1 MVTRRIALAGL
12 GLILTALVVGL
23 LALGFTP
30 LFGGPAL
37 ARQAMQAAG
46 GRGMMG
52 GGGMMN
58 PGQTPGPGMMPGGM
72 MNPQRTPGAESTP
85 GGMMDGD
92 EDCGAMM
99 GGLMNGTGYN
109 DPSRPYDQRFL
120 DAMIPHHEMAV
131 QSAQHM
137 IADSAHP
144 ELRDLAQRIIAG
156 QQAEIAQMQQWRS
169 AWYTDTTRS
178 EAAPGM
184 MGGMMSSGMMSS
196 GMMNSSMMGGGM
208 MGSNVD
214 PDRMFL
220 QMMIP
225 HHEAAIRMAE
235 DALQQ
240 ATHPEIRTLA
250 EQIMTTQ
257 RAEITE
263 MRQYLRDWYGITNP

>member
-1 MVTRRIALAGL
+1 MVARRIAVAGL
-12 GLILTALVVGL
+12 GLILMALVVGL
-23 LALGFTP
+23 LGLGLTS
-30 LFGGPAL
+30 LFGGAAL
-37 ARQAMQAAG
+37 AQQAAQEAG

-58 PGQTPGPGMMPGGM
+58 PGQTPGPGMMRGGL

-92 EDCGAMM
+92 DDCGAMM
-99 GGLMNGTGYN
+99 GGLMNGTSYN

-131 QSAQHM
+131 QSAQLM

-144 ELRDLAQRIIAG
+144 ELRNLAQRIIAG

-169 AWYTDTTRS
+169 TWYTDTARDET
-178 EAAPGM
+178 APGM
-184 MGGMMSSGMMSS
+184 MGG
-196 GMMNSSMMGGGM
+196 SMMGSSM

-214 PDRMFL
+214 RDRMFL

-235 DALQQ
+235 DALQL
-240 ATHPEIRTLA
+240 AIHPEIRTLA
-250 EQIMTTQ
+250 EQIMSTQ

-263 MRQYLRDWYGITNP
+263 MRQYLRDWYGITTP